1 MKKVNMNNSIFFV
14 IGLCVVNVGLY
25 ASEGQVE
32 GQPGAMPPG
41 GLAISRSYAQPCYAA
56 ASSSNAP
63 AVMRYYDKSTQTE
76 ISGQDN
82 EQIKARL
89 SSLINNVDDCML
101 VVLEKKISFLNDK
114 VNSGSM
120 LHARGMQALH
130 AMLEDQINDTTLKKN
145 SEIHTVLAGQQLL
158 EDHPRYPDHSRLNS
172 HAHRI
177 LRTYF
182 NKK

>member
-1 MKKVNMNNSIFFV
+1 MF
-14 IGLCVVNVGLY
+14 

-41 GLAISRSYAQPCYAA
+41 GMAILSSAAQPSYAA
-56 ASSSNAP
+56 ASSSSVP
-63 AVMRYYDKSTQTE
+63 AVMRYYDKGTQTD

-130 AMLEDQINDTTLKKN
+130 TMLEDQRNDKSLKKQ
-145 SEIHTVLAGQQLL
+145 SDIHEVLSGQQLL
-158 EDHPRYPDHSRLNS
+158 EDHPRYPNHSILESN
-172 HAHRI
+172 AHRI